1 MVAKTVITQ
10 AGIAAVIAAGS
21 GGPAIKVAKV
31 RFGSTLIDPLASM
44 TDVDSFVY
52 ESTGAAIRY
61 SIRDENSVNYR
72 IILDETIGDFT
83 IGNYALVLEDGT
95 IFSITSLNSTLTKT
109 ATVGMVLGN
118 RRIFNLPLV
127 LSGLASISNFT
138 LILAD
143 ELSIP
148 EVATQAVLPGAG
160 AAPFNLYLVRQ
171 HTLFA
176 NRATL
181 AAAVAGSW
189 RYFPEDLGAGA
200 AAETNGI
207 TIASAFDVGV
217 SSGNAVWFNTAT
229 DKFELSNVSTHPPR
243 GIRGQGDTFHSAGSI
258 YTHGS
263 AIYTAGSVYYAQAD
277 GTVSTV
283 VTDYEVG
290 FAVSTTK
297 LFVTAGL
304 VQGHPW
310 GGGGG
315 GYTPSGRV
323 KTMFLT
329 GPAWWGRQQ
338 SNMSPTQQFTV
349 PTDEA
354 IASAYY
360 YVFPK
365 TTKKYLETMIPVI
378 KSLNRAVACSLLVW
392 WARPTV
398 AGGNNVKWGVKNI
411 RFAEG
416 VSLTNPASGVTSI
429 VDSAPSGLT
438 VYLTGGISLDLSGY
452 GSADEISQLMLTRLI
467 DDGADTLQADAYVLA
482 VALKYTEA
490 TDTDA

>member
-10 AGIAAVIAAGS
+10 AGIAAVIAAGT

-243 GIRGQGDTFHSAGSI
+243 GIRGQGDTFRYNDYKNTPKGQKPKEATMRLHYVPFLDRLLQHVPTEGFVQVR
-258 YTHGS
+258 YYGCY
-263 AIYTAGSVYYAQAD
+263 AIGKMSQMPA
-277 GTVSTV
+277 
-283 VTDYEVG
+283 EWKVG
-290 FAVSTTK
+290 
-297 LFVTAGL
+297 
-304 VQGHPW
+304 
-310 GGGGG
+310 
-315 GYTPSGRV
+315 
-323 KTMFLT
+323 
-329 GPAWWGRQQ
+329 
-338 SNMSPTQQFTV
+338 PTQTPEVQPPGLEDVWQEEVWEQFQQAYKAAHGHAPMTCPHCRQVLRRIAFV
-349 PTDEA
+349 PPSYWKRPAARQAEA
-354 IASAYY
+354 
-360 YVFPK
+360 
-365 TTKKYLETMIPVI
+365 
-378 KSLNRAVACSLLVW
+378 
-392 WARPTV
+392 
-398 AGGNNVKWGVKNI
+398 
-411 RFAEG
+411 
-416 VSLTNPASGVTSI
+416 
-429 VDSAPSGLT
+429 VDSS
-438 VYLTGGISLDLSGY
+438 
-452 GSADEISQLMLTRLI
+452 
-467 DDGADTLQADAYVLA
+467 
-482 VALKYTEA
+482 
-490 TDTDA
+490 